1 MIMNLQCAYLQLAI
15 VSPPPTPPGQPIA
28 GTSPRLANKAANDN
42 YPVWPLLP
50 FPAGWCASN

>member
-1 MIMNLQCAYLQLAI
+1 MNLQCAYLQLAI